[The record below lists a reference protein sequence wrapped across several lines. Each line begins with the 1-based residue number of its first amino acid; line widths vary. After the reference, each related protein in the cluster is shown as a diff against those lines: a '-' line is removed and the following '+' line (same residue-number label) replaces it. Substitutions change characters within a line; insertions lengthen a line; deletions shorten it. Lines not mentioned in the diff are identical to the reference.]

1 MQIKHNFEGNK
12 ALQAGEIQSA
22 IDLFKKSKNL
32 FGQAYCCFLTGD
44 FEGAKCFLKPI
55 QESSSAANWLLSLI
69 SITEGKEEITAPSYF
84 QIRNFYEQDLE
95 MLFLYKQKDTVR
107 KILNN
112 NQYFE
117 KYNREI
123 YKYSARVLLNNK
135 IYDTAEKLLKKS
147 LDILY
152 KDPETHYMLGEI
164 YEIKK
169 EYTEA
174 KKEYNKANKIT
185 GEYLPAK
192 NKLEKLNKRI
202 V

>member
-1 MQIKHNFEGNK
+1 MQIKHNFAGNK
-12 ALQAGEIQSA
+12 ALQSGEIQSA
-22 IDLFKKSKNL
+22 IDFFKKSQNL

-44 FEGAKCFLKPI
+44 FEEAKCFLKPI
-55 QESSSAANWLLSLI
+55 KESSSAANWLLSLI
-69 SITEGKEEITAPSYF
+69 SIAEGKEIIAPTYF

-95 MLFLYKQKDTVR
+95 MLLLYKQKDTVR
-107 KILNN
+107 KILDN

-117 KYNREI
+117 KYNKEI
-123 YKYSARVLLNNK
+123 YKYSARVLFNNK
-135 IYDTAEKLLKKS
+135 MYDTAEKLLKKS
-147 LDILY
+147 LEILY

-174 KKEYNKANKIT
+174 KKEYNKSNEVT

-192 NKLEKLNKRI
+192 NKLEKLNKWI